1 MATVKVYDQNKQECG
16 ELTLSADVF
25 EVEARPEIL
34 NLVVRAQMA
43 AKRAGTHMAKTRAF
57 VSGGGVKP
65 WKQKGTGR
73 ARSGSNRSPV
83 WRGGAIVFGPQPRD
97 YSFKV
102 NSKVRA
108 LAMKMALSSRLAAE
122 NLLVVKGIELPEALT
137 PLTEALARNV
147 HEVWAATRLAQGWRY
162 GPERNDARK
171 EHPHGGQPCGADL
184 VVRKHILAAGSGK
197 TPAYRSQDR
206 ADHTPLP
213 KALIHPVHPPMSPIL
228 S

>member
-122 NLLVVKGIELPEALT
+122 NLLVVKGIELPEAKTKHFAKVAGT
-137 PLTEALARNV
+137 PGLN
-147 HEVWAATRLAQGWRY
+147 
-162 GPERNDARK
+162 
-171 EHPHGGQPCGADL
+171 
-184 VVRKHILAAGSGK
+184 
-197 TPAYRSQDR
+197 
-206 ADHTPLP
+206 
-213 KALIHPVHPPMSPIL
+213 KALIVTAEESEALTRSARNIPGITLTTPDRLSVLEILRHKQLVLLEGAVAPVQARFEK
-228 S
+228 

>member
-97 YSFKV
+97 YSF
-102 NSKVRA
+102 
-108 LAMKMALSSRLAAE
+108 
-122 NLLVVKGIELPEALT
+122 
-137 PLTEALARNV
+137 
-147 HEVWAATRLAQGWRY
+147 
-162 GPERNDARK
+162 
-171 EHPHGGQPCGADL
+171 
-184 VVRKHILAAGSGK
+184 
-197 TPAYRSQDR
+197 
-206 ADHTPLP
+206 
-213 KALIHPVHPPMSPIL
+213 
-228 S
+228 